1 MRQAELTIKRF
12 KEMAAGVFSESQIKR
27 MKHMGFFVK
36 PASLKHHGQKNGDL
50 YTHSLMIYELL
61 REWTEKGLIKWEAE
75 RSPMVIAFMHDM
87 CKTDDYTW
95 NCDEEEW
102 QWNEGALL
110 PGHGDK
116 SVIIA
121 TSFFP
126 DLTEE
131 EMMCIRYHTGA
142 FEGKHMWNNYTN
154 AVKRYPNIL
163 WVHQADMLASQVYG
177 V

>member
-1 MRQAELTIKRF
+1 MRAEDLNIKRF
-12 KEMAAGVFSESQIKR
+12 KEMAAGVFTESQIKR
-27 MKHMGFFVK
+27 MKDMGFFRK
-36 PASLKHHGQKNGDL
+36 PASLKHHGQANGDL
-50 YTHSLMIYELL
+50 YIHSLMIYELL
-61 REWTEKGLIKWEAE
+61 KDWTEKGLIQWENE
-75 RSPMVIAFMHDM
+75 RSPMVIAFMHDI
-87 CKTDDYTW
+87 CKADDYIW
-95 NCDEEEW
+95 DYDMNEW
-102 QWNEGALL
+102 QWNGEALL
-110 PGHGDK
+110 TGHGDK
-116 SVIIA
+116 SVIMA

-163 WVHQADMLASQVYG
+163 WVHQADMIASQVYG